1 MHRIAEDDSV
11 GSLLA
16 WREGWGSRSRARDL
30 GSYSG
35 SAMQHTFD
43 LKAKQH
49 TLRSSASSSVKQKQS
64 IICKTTLP
72 SSQDFWKKQDRKAW
86 ERALKLM

>member
-1 MHRIAEDDSV
+1 MVNDTNMRTLGKVSFLTQLTVLTRDSLV
-11 GSLLA
+11 VQDGKEFA
-16 WREGWGSRSRARDL
+16 CRARDL

-35 SAMQHTFD
+35 SAMQHTVD

-72 SSQDFWKKQDRKAW
+72 SSQDFWT
-86 ERALKLM
+86 L